1 MSNLEVKFGV
11 IKKSKER
18 SLGLT
23 MITKFIT
30 LTLFF
35 TVIISSCSF
44 QKTHNDYINKYMV
57 EGSSSNELVKKLR
70 KLSTSS
76 RNINQKIIINS
87 PEVRKE
93 DISFSNSGSVTGHT
107 LFLTIPIQIL
117 KNNKVLFEK
126 RIEASSYLKKL
137 DTPHAN
143 QENFDRAMS
152 NLYDK
157 IFLSIKIVLKSLNE
171 S

>member
-1 MSNLEVKFGV
+1 
-11 IKKSKER
+11 
-18 SLGLT
+18 
-23 MITKFIT
+23 MITKFVTPSLII
-30 LTLFF
+30 LI
-35 TVIISSCSF
+35 IISSCSF
-44 QKTHNDYINKYMV
+44 QKTHNDYLNKYMI

-70 KLSTSS
+70 KLNTSS
-76 RNINQKIIINS
+76 RNINQKIIISS

-93 DISFSNSGSVTGHT
+93 DISFSNAGSVTGHN
-107 LFLTIPIQIL
+107 LVLTIPIQIL
-117 KNNKVLFEK
+117 KNNKVLFDK

-137 DTPHAN
+137 DTPHAE

-152 NLYDK
+152 NLYDR